1 VKIKKLRLQNFRC
14 FEFAEVELDNITVF
28 TGHNNSGKSS
38 ILKAVSCLQN
48 GLTPTPADIR
58 VGFQELKIQM
68 MAEDVERIPGYNI
81 SKPIDKVLIDV
92 KMQRGGG
99 LNLSATYNGLLQ
111 SWNIF
116 NNVEPDHLIIP
127 YLSKR
132 KVPTYSESVNEE
144 ATRAVSDMTYLAAKI
159 SRIIN
164 PTFPGHYE
172 FKERCEAILGFMLT
186 VVPSQNGQKPG
197 IYLPGGE
204 ILTLNEMGEGVPNIA
219 ALLIQLVTAKDK
231 IFLIEEPENDLHP
244 SSLKALLDM
253 ILLSSEKN
261 QFIVSTHSNIVTQ
274 YLAGNDKSLYY
285 VSRESV
291 FPPTSSVRRIEYNVT
306 ARMEILRELGYSL
319 SDFELWDGWLLLEES
334 SAERIIRDFLIPNF
348 VPGLSNVRTL
358 AAGGVDDVE
367 ATFKDFHRMV
377 RFTHLEEVYRHTTW
391 VKVDGDAAGGAIIDR
406 LKENYK
412 SWGDTKF
419 SQFDKEQFEH
429 YYPKVFSHKV
439 EAALAI
445 TDKSKKRNAKRDL
458 LNEVISWL
466 QEDKERA
473 VQALAESADEVI
485 RFLKQV
491 EVSVAH
497 VK

>member
-164 PTFPGHYE
+164 PTF
-172 FKERCEAILGFMLT
+172 
-186 VVPSQNGQKPG
+186 
-197 IYLPGGE
+197 
-204 ILTLNEMGEGVPNIA
+204 
-219 ALLIQLVTAKDK
+219 LV
-231 IFLIEEPENDLHP
+231 IM
-244 SSLKALLDM
+244 SS
-253 ILLSSEKN
+253 
-261 QFIVSTHSNIVTQ
+261 
-274 YLAGNDKSLYY
+274 KS
-285 VSRESV
+285 V
-291 FPPTSSVRRIEYNVT
+291 VRRY
-306 ARMEILRELGYSL
+306 
-319 SDFELWDGWLLLEES
+319 
-334 SAERIIRDFLIPNF
+334 
-348 VPGLSNVRTL
+348 
-358 AAGGVDDVE
+358 
-367 ATFKDFHRMV
+367 
-377 RFTHLEEVYRHTTW
+377 
-391 VKVDGDAAGGAIIDR
+391 
-406 LKENYK
+406 
-412 SWGDTKF
+412 
-419 SQFDKEQFEH
+419 
-429 YYPKVFSHKV
+429 
-439 EAALAI
+439 
-445 TDKSKKRNAKRDL
+445 
-458 LNEVISWL
+458 
-466 QEDKERA
+466 
-473 VQALAESADEVI
+473 
-485 RFLKQV
+485 
-491 EVSVAH
+491 
-497 VK
+497 